1 MSCYL
6 TIKKNGTRIG
16 TWSRS
21 SKMFSLFHGADYTE
35 KEFEPVSVFRNAIE
49 EIKAE
54 IPNYKK
60 EIRIAQL
67 SLDGCVDIDE
77 RHYLASFIVEH
88 EEEIE
93 DCERIIIEIEFMLNN
108 CVECDLYDDEHT
120 HWTWVLE

>member
-21 SKMFSLFHGADYTE
+21 TKMFSLFHGADYTE
-35 KEFEPVSVFRNAIE
+35 KEFDPVSIFREVI
-49 EIKAE
+49 AE
-54 IPNYKK
+54 IRAKIPDYKK

-67 SLDGCVDIDE
+67 SLKGCMDADE
-77 RHYLASFIVEH
+77 RYYLASSIVEY
-88 EEEIE
+88 EDEIK

-108 CVECDLYDDEHT
+108 YVECDLYDEHT

>member
-21 SKMFSLFHGADYTE
+21 TKMFSLFHGADYTE

-54 IPNYKK
+54 ISNYKK

-67 SLDGCVDIDE
+67 SLEGCVDIDE
-77 RHYLASFIVEH
+77 RHYLASSIVEY
-88 EEEIE
+88 EDEIK
-93 DCERIIIEIEFMLNN
+93 DCERIIIEIEFILNN
-108 CVECDLYDDEHT
+108 CVECDLCDEYT

>member
-21 SKMFSLFHGADYTE
+21 TKAFSLFHGADYIE
-35 KEFEPVSVFRNAIE
+35 KEFDPVSVFRNAIE

-67 SLDGCVDIDE
+67 SLEGCVDIDE
-77 RHYLASFIVEH
+77 RHYLASFIVEQ
-88 EEEIE
+88 EDEIK
-93 DCERIIIEIEFMLNN
+93 DYERTIIEIEFILNN
-108 CVECDLYDDEHT
+108 CVECDLYDEYT
-120 HWTWVLE
+120 RWTWVLE

>member
-21 SKMFSLFHGADYTE
+21 TKIFSLFHGADYTE
-35 KEFEPVSVFRNAIE
+35 KEFEPVSTFKDAIE

-60 EIRIAQL
+60 EIRIAKL
-67 SLDGCVDIDE
+67 SLEGCVDVDE
-77 RHYLASFIVEH
+77 RHYLASSIVEY
-88 EEEIE
+88 EDEIK
-93 DCERIIIEIEFMLNN
+93 DYERIIIEIEFMLNN
-108 CVECDLYDDEHT
+108 CVECDLYDEHT
-120 HWTWVLE
+120 QWTWVLE

>member
-21 SKMFSLFHGADYTE
+21 TKAFSLFHGADYIE
-35 KEFEPVSVFRNAIE
+35 KEFDPVSVFRNAIA
-49 EIKAE
+49 EIRAE

-67 SLDGCVDIDE
+67 SLEGCMDTDE
-77 RHYLASFIVEH
+77 RYYLASSIVEY
-88 EEEIE
+88 EDEIK

-108 CVECDLYDDEHT
+108 CVECDLYDEHT
-120 HWTWVLE
+120 PWTWVLE

>member
-21 SKMFSLFHGADYTE
+21 TKMFSLFHGADYTE
-35 KEFEPVSVFRNAIE
+35 KEFEPVSVFKNAIE

-60 EIRIAQL
+60 EIRIAKL
-67 SLDGCVDIDE
+67 SLEGCVDVDE
-77 RHYLASFIVEH
+77 RHYLASSIVEY

-108 CVECDLYDDEHT
+108 CVECDLFDEHIQ
-120 HWTWVLE
+120 WTWVLE

>member
-21 SKMFSLFHGADYTE
+21 TKMFSLFHGADYTE

-67 SLDGCVDIDE
+67 SLEGCVDIDE
-77 RHYLASFIVEH
+77 RHYLASSIVEY
-88 EEEIE
+88 EDEIK
-93 DCERIIIEIEFMLNN
+93 DYERIIIEIEFILNN
-108 CVECDLYDDEHT
+108 CVDCDSFDEHT
-120 HWTWVLE
+120 YWTWVLE

>member
-21 SKMFSLFHGADYTE
+21 TKMFSLFHGADYTE
-35 KEFEPVSVFRNAIE
+35 KEFEPVSVFKNAIA
-49 EIKAE
+49 EIKTE

-108 CVECDLYDDEHT
+108 CVECDLYDEHT
-120 HWTWVLE
+120 QWTWMLE

>member
-16 TWSRS
+16 TWSMS
-21 SKMFSLFHGADYTE
+21 TKAFSLFHGADYTE
-35 KEFEPVSVFRNAIE
+35 KEFDPVSVFRNAIE

-67 SLDGCVDIDE
+67 SLEGCMDADE
-77 RHYLASFIVEH
+77 RYYLASSIVEY
-88 EEEIE
+88 EDEIK
-93 DCERIIIEIEFMLNN
+93 DCKRIIIEIEFILN
-108 CVECDLYDDEHT
+108 CIECDLYDEHI

>member
-21 SKMFSLFHGADYTE
+21 TKMFSLFHGADYTE
-35 KEFEPVSVFRNAIE
+35 KEFEPVSVFKNAIA
-49 EIKAE
+49 EIRAE

-67 SLDGCVDIDE
+67 SLEGCVDIDE
-77 RHYLASFIVEH
+77 RHYLASSIVEY
-88 EEEIE
+88 EDEIK
-93 DCERIIIEIEFMLNN
+93 DCERIIIEIEFILNN
-108 CVECDLYDDEHT
+108 CVEYDLYDEHT
-120 HWTWVLE
+120 QWTWVLE

>member
-21 SKMFSLFHGADYTE
+21 TKAFSIFHGADYTE

-67 SLDGCVDIDE
+67 SLEGCVDIDE
-77 RHYLASFIVEH
+77 RHYLASSIVEY
-88 EEEIE
+88 EDEIK
-93 DCERIIIEIEFMLNN
+93 DCERIIIEIEFILNN
-108 CVECDLYDDEHT
+108 CVECDLYDEHT
-120 HWTWVLE
+120 QWTWVLE

>member
-21 SKMFSLFHGADYTE
+21 TKAFSLFHGADYIE
-35 KEFEPVSVFRNAIE
+35 KEFDPVSVFRNAIA

-67 SLDGCVDIDE
+67 SLEGCVDIDE

-108 CVECDLYDDEHT
+108 CVECDLYDEHI

>member
-21 SKMFSLFHGADYTE
+21 TKMFSLFHGADYTE
-35 KEFEPVSVFRNAIE
+35 KEFEPVSVFRNAIA

-54 IPNYKK
+54 IPNCIK

-67 SLDGCVDIDE
+67 SLEGCVDIDE
-77 RHYLASFIVEH
+77 RHYLASSIVEY
-88 EEEIE
+88 EDEIK
-93 DCERIIIEIEFMLNN
+93 DYKRIIIEIEFMLNN
-108 CVECDLYDDEHT
+108 YVECDLYDEHT

>member
-21 SKMFSLFHGADYTE
+21 TKAFSLFHGADYTE
-35 KEFEPVSVFRNAIE
+35 KEFDPVNIFRDAIE
-49 EIKAE
+49 EIRAE
-54 IPNYKK
+54 ISNYKK

-67 SLDGCVDIDE
+67 SLEGCPDIDE
-77 RHYLASFIVEH
+77 RHCLASSIVEY

-93 DCERIIIEIEFMLNN
+93 DCERIIIEIEFILNN
-108 CVECDLYDDEHT
+108 CVECDLYDEHT
-120 HWTWVLE
+120 RWTWVLE

>member
-21 SKMFSLFHGADYTE
+21 TKAFSLFHGADYTE
-35 KEFEPVSVFRNAIE
+35 KEFDPVSVFRNAIE

-67 SLDGCVDIDE
+67 SLEGCVDIDE
-77 RHYLASFIVEH
+77 RHYLASSIVEY
-88 EEEIE
+88 EDEIK
-93 DCERIIIEIEFMLNN
+93 DCERIIIEIEFILNN
-108 CVECDLYDDEHT
+108 CVECDLYDEHT
-120 HWTWVLE
+120 QWTWVLE

>member
-21 SKMFSLFHGADYTE
+21 TKMFSLFHGADYTE
-35 KEFEPVSVFRNAIE
+35 KEFEPVSVFKNAIA
-49 EIKAE
+49 EIRAE
-54 IPNYKK
+54 IPDYKK

-67 SLDGCVDIDE
+67 SLEGCPDIDE
-77 RHYLASFIVEH
+77 RHYLASSIVEY
-88 EEEIE
+88 EDEIK

-108 CVECDLYDDEHT
+108 CVECDLYDEHT
-120 HWTWVLE
+120 QWTWVLE

>member
-21 SKMFSLFHGADYTE
+21 SKMFGLFRGADYTE
-35 KEFEPVSVFRNAIE
+35 KEFEPVSVFRNAIA

-67 SLDGCVDIDE
+67 SLEGCVDIDE
-77 RHYLASFIVEH
+77 RHYLASFIVEQ

-108 CVECDLYDDEHT
+108 CVECDLYDEHA

>member
-21 SKMFSLFHGADYTE
+21 TKMFSLFHGADYTE
-35 KEFEPVSVFRNAIE
+35 KEFEPVSVFKNAIA
-49 EIKAE
+49 EIRAE
-54 IPNYKK
+54 IPDYKK

-67 SLDGCVDIDE
+67 SLEGCPDIDE
-77 RHYLASFIVEH
+77 RHYLASSIVEY

-93 DCERIIIEIEFMLNN
+93 DYERIIIEIEFILNN
-108 CVECDLYDDEHT
+108 CVECDLYDEHT
-120 HWTWVLE
+120 QWTWVLE

>member
-21 SKMFSLFHGADYTE
+21 TKAFSLFRGADYTE
-35 KEFEPVSVFRNAIE
+35 KEFEPVSVFKNAIE

-67 SLDGCVDIDE
+67 SLEGCVDIDE
-77 RHYLASFIVEH
+77 RHYLASSIVEY
-88 EEEIE
+88 EDEIK
-93 DCERIIIEIEFMLNN
+93 DCERIIIEIEFILNN
-108 CVECDLYDDEHT
+108 CVECDLYDEYT
-120 HWTWVLE
+120 HWSWVLE

>member
-21 SKMFSLFHGADYTE
+21 TKMFSLFHGADYTE
-35 KEFEPVSVFRNAIE
+35 KEFEPVSVFRNAIA

-67 SLDGCVDIDE
+67 SLEGCVDIDE
-77 RHYLASFIVEH
+77 RHYLASFIVEQ

-93 DCERIIIEIEFMLNN
+93 DCERIIIEIEFILNN
-108 CVECDLYDDEHT
+108 CVDCDLYDEDT

>member
-6 TIKKNGTRIG
+6 TIKKNGTRIS

-21 SKMFSLFHGADYTE
+21 TKMFSLFHGADYTE
-35 KEFEPVSVFRNAIE
+35 KEFEPVSVFKNAIA

-54 IPNYKK
+54 IPDYKK

-67 SLDGCVDIDE
+67 SLEGCPDIDE
-77 RHYLASFIVEH
+77 RHYLASSIVEY
-88 EEEIE
+88 EDEIK

-108 CVECDLYDDEHT
+108 CVECDLYDEHT
-120 HWTWVLE
+120 QWTWVLE

>member
-21 SKMFSLFHGADYTE
+21 TKAFSLFHGADYTE
-35 KEFEPVSVFRNAIE
+35 KEFDPVNIFRDAI
-49 EIKAE
+49 AE
-54 IPNYKK
+54 IRAEISNYKK

-67 SLDGCVDIDE
+67 SLEGCVDIDE

-108 CVECDLYDDEHT
+108 CVDCDSFDEDM

>member
-21 SKMFSLFHGADYTE
+21 TKIFSLFHGADYTE
-35 KEFEPVSVFRNAIE
+35 KEFDPVNIFRDAI
-49 EIKAE
+49 AE
-54 IPNYKK
+54 IRAEISNYKK

-67 SLDGCVDIDE
+67 SLEGCVDIDE

-88 EEEIE
+88 EEEIG

-108 CVECDLYDDEHT
+108 CVECDLYDEDA

>member
-21 SKMFSLFHGADYTE
+21 TKMFSLFHGADYTE

-67 SLDGCVDIDE
+67 SLEACVDMDE
-77 RHYLASFIVEH
+77 RHYLASSIVEY

-93 DCERIIIEIEFMLNN
+93 DCERIIIEIEFILNN
-108 CVECDLYDDEHT
+108 CVECDLYDEHT
-120 HWTWVLE
+120 QWTWVLE

>member
-21 SKMFSLFHGADYTE
+21 TKMFSLFHGADYTE
-35 KEFEPVSVFRNAIE
+35 KEFEPVSVFKNAIA
-49 EIKAE
+49 EIRAE

-60 EIRIAQL
+60 EIRIAKF
-67 SLDGCVDIDE
+67 SLEGCIDIDE
-77 RHYLASFIVEH
+77 RHCLASSIVEY

-93 DCERIIIEIEFMLNN
+93 DCERIIIEIEFILNN
-108 CVECDLYDDEHT
+108 CVECDLYDEHT
-120 HWTWVLE
+120 QWTWVLE

>member
-21 SKMFSLFHGADYTE
+21 TKMFSLFHGADYTE
-35 KEFEPVSVFRNAIE
+35 KEFEPISVFKNAIE
-49 EIKAE
+49 EIRAE
-54 IPNYKK
+54 IPDYKK

-67 SLDGCVDIDE
+67 SLEGCADIDE
-77 RHYLASFIVEH
+77 RHYLASSIVEY
-88 EEEIE
+88 EEEIK

-108 CVECDLYDDEHT
+108 CVECDLYDEHT
-120 HWTWVLE
+120 QWTWVLE

>member
-21 SKMFSLFHGADYTE
+21 TKMFSLFHGADYTE
-35 KEFEPVSVFRNAIE
+35 KEFDPVSIFKNAIA
-49 EIKAE
+49 EIRAE

-67 SLDGCVDIDE
+67 SLEGCVDVDE
-77 RHYLASFIVEH
+77 RHYLASSIVEY

-108 CVECDLYDDEHT
+108 CVECDLFDEHT
-120 HWTWVLE
+120 QWTWVLE

>member
-21 SKMFSLFHGADYTE
+21 TKMFSLFHGADYTE
-35 KEFEPVSVFRNAIE
+35 KEFEPVSVFKNAVE

-60 EIRIAQL
+60 EIRIAKL
-67 SLDGCVDIDE
+67 SLEGCVDIDE
-77 RHYLASFIVEH
+77 RHYLASSIVEY

-108 CVECDLYDDEHT
+108 CVECDLYDEHT
-120 HWTWVLE
+120 QWTWVLE

>member
-21 SKMFSLFHGADYTE
+21 SKMFSLFHGVGYTE

-60 EIRIAQL
+60 EIRIAKL
-67 SLDGCVDIDE
+67 SLNGCADMDE
-77 RHYLASFIVEH
+77 RHYLASSIVEYAD
-88 EEEIE
+88 EIR
-93 DCERIIIEIEFMLNN
+93 DCERIIVEIEFILNN
-108 CVECDLYDDEHT
+108 CVECDLYDEHIR
-120 HWTWVLE
+120 WTWVLE

>member
-21 SKMFSLFHGADYTE
+21 TKAFSLFHGADYTE
-35 KEFEPVSVFRNAIE
+35 KEFDPVSVFRNAIE

-67 SLDGCVDIDE
+67 SLEGCVDIDE
-77 RHYLASFIVEH
+77 RHYLASSIVEY
-88 EEEIE
+88 EDEIK
-93 DCERIIIEIEFMLNN
+93 DCKRIIIEIEFMLNN
-108 CVECDLYDDEHT
+108 YVECDLYDEDT

>member
-21 SKMFSLFHGADYTE
+21 TKAFSLFHGADYIE
-35 KEFEPVSVFRNAIE
+35 KEFDPVSVFRNAIE

-54 IPNYKK
+54 IPDYEKR
-60 EIRIAQL
+60 IRVAKL
-67 SLDGCVDIDE
+67 SLEGCMDADE
-77 RHYLASFIVEH
+77 RYYLASSIVEY
-88 EEEIE
+88 EDEIK
-93 DCERIIIEIEFMLNN
+93 DYERTIIEIEFILNN
-108 CVECDLYDDEHT
+108 CVECDLYDEHT